1 MKFLKTSL
9 FILFAFVAFNNL
21 NAQEKIENM
30 ENHTPKED
38 MTLAEKNAKEAKSDP
53 NKDNGKGTINS
64 SDKKSQKVK
73 YDGIEYYV
81 IDGIWYTKFKS
92 KYVLR
97 QAPKGAKT
105 YFIPA
110 GGKMVTM
117 GGVNYYKCKGVFY
130 KKTNKSGVYE
140 IVRP

>member
-30 ENHTPKED
+30 ENH
-38 MTLAEKNAKEAKSDP
+38 NAKEAKSDP
-53 NKDNGKGTINS
+53 NKDTGKGTINS

>member
-1 MKFLKTSL
+1 MKLLKTSL
-9 FILFAFVAFNNL
+9 FILFTFFALNNI

-30 ENHTPKED
+30 ENHIPKED
-38 MTLAEKNAKEAKSDP
+38 LTLAEKNAKEAKSDP
-53 NKDNGKGTINS
+53 NKDNGKGTINV
-64 SDKKSQKVK
+64 SDKKSLKVK
-73 YDGIEYYV
+73 HDGIQYYV
-81 IDGIWYTKFKS
+81 IDGIWYTKFKN

-105 YFIPA
+105 NFIPA

-130 KKTNKSGVYE
+130 RKTNKTGIYE
-140 IVRP
+140 IARP